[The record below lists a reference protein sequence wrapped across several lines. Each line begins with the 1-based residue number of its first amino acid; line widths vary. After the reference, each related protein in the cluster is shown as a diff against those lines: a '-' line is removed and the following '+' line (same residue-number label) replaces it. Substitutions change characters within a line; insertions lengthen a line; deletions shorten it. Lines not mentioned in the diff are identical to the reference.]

1 MKKRFGSNKQH
12 TLESIPENNSGLD
25 EPINYAIQT

>member
-1 MKKRFGSNKQH
+1 MKERFLLNKQH

-25 EPINYAIQT
+25 KLINYAIQT